1 MERIFARLRQS
12 ARLGQSARLRQSVR
26 RRQFA
31 KKDKIGAALLA
42 FALSQYLALTPPSY
56 AQSPPTPLNSGYS
69 ADILCKESLSSASR
83 HFQDD
88 LDGKDRNGAAFAL
101 GISRFLMAVEG
112 LGQDLYKY
120 GFKPVRRIGFMNLVL
135 GVNPNPRTITY
146 KDLRLSIERFLSTL
160 GQSLHALDLIDGDV
174 KVRLHFGKIRLD
186 LNGDGVRERRETLFR
201 VYSRLMQQ
209 DESQVEASSEQ
220 FEIAFDRADV
230 HWLKGYC
237 HLLSGICE
245 TFLAYDSSS
254 SFDLAAPIFFSKS
267 QLPTAQFGDPDIFDF
282 VGLVHTISW
291 PLIPQE
297 SNGDMLDKAKT
308 SYSDLTK
315 VAASASSSD
324 QLIGR
329 NSVSLAGAE
338 RLRSAHSHFLSVVK
352 ESRLTWKYS
361 REESDDDCEW
371 LPNPK
376 QTGVIPGVKVTEEM
390 ISTWMSIMS
399 EGESLLLG
407 EKLIPFWR
415 DFKGQS
421 KGAFRG
427 EAQTGYGI
435 NLKRFFLE
443 PRKFDVVLW
452 VQGSDAVPYI
462 EHGRLS
468 RGRQWRTWL
477 SEFGPN
483 FPGFAAWFN

>member
-1 MERIFARLRQS
+1 M
-12 ARLGQSARLRQSVR
+12 G
-26 RRQFA
+26 RQFSRIGPFAKLESVA
-31 KKDKIGAALLA
+31 KKNKIGAALLA
-42 FALSQYLALTPPSY
+42 LTLSQSLSLTKPTY
-56 AQSPPTPLNSGYS
+56 AQAPPTPLKAGYS
-69 ADILCKESLSSASR
+69 ADLLGKESLSAASR
-83 HFQDD
+83 HFQND

-101 GISRFLMAVEG
+101 GIGRFLMAVEG

-120 GFKPVRRIGFMNLVL
+120 GFKPVRRIAFMSLVI

-146 KDLRLSIERFLSTL
+146 KEFRLSIERFLSRL
-160 GQSLHALDLIDGDV
+160 GHSLQALELIDGDV
-174 KVRLHFGKIRLD
+174 KVRLHFGKVRLD
-186 LNGDGVRERRETLFR
+186 LNGDGVRERNETLYR
-201 VYSRLMQQ
+201 VYCRLMRQE
-209 DESQVEASSEQ
+209 ESLLEASAEQ

-245 TFLAYDSSS
+245 SLLAYDSSS
-254 SFDLAAPIFFSKS
+254 SFALAAPIFFSNS
-267 QLPTAQFGDPDIFDF
+267 QLPTAQFGEPDIFDF

-291 PLIPQE
+291 PLMIQE
-297 SNGDMLDKAKT
+297 SNLVIQDKALSACPVPPK
-308 SYSDLTK
+308 
-315 VAASASSSD
+315 AADFFSPSA
-324 QLIGR
+324 R
-329 NSVSLAGAE
+329 SVSLNFVPVGGAE
-338 RLRSAHSHFLSVVK
+338 RLRSAHSHFLTVVK

-361 REESDDDCEW
+361 REEVDDDCEW

-376 QTGVIPGVKVTEEM
+376 QTGVIPGVRVTEEM
-390 ISTWMSIMS
+390 INTWMSIMS

-443 PRKFDVVLW
+443 PRKFDLVLL

-477 SEFGPN
+477 SEFGPD